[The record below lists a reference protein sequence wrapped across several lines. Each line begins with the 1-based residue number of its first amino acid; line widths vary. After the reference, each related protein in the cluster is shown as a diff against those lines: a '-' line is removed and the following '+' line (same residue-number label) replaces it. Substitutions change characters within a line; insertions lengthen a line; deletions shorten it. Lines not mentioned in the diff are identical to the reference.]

1 MPEAAHNFVVV
12 VVEPET
18 PGNIGT
24 IARAMKNFGLTEL
37 LLVDPPPIPAGS
49 EAYGF
54 AGHAREDVLP
64 NAKTVSFD
72 AVVDEYHTIGTTAI
86 TAEDSR
92 HHVRFPY
99 KTPAEICNDLKTV
112 ETETALVFGREGTG
126 LTNDE
131 LTRLDEVCSIPA
143 NESYPVLNL
152 GQAAT
157 VLLYEL
163 RSLTLTDTQL
173 PDVERERAD
182 ESDIDRFYEFF
193 TDFLHS
199 VEGREHKREKT
210 ALMLRRLIA
219 RSHPTNREISTLLG
233 LFRRANILLGEQSYG
248 ESNQTDEVDDTT
260 AVESIPEESINAI
273 IESTSSRYEETEA
286 QTSSDDSLCDQSDSA
301 DLTNVDEDT
310 EMTAGADVGTDADV
324 ETNTNSDNT

>member
-1 MPEAAHNFVVV
+1 MTADAHNFVVV

-24 IARAMKNFGLTEL
+24 IARAMKNFGLSEL
-37 LLVDPPPIPAGS
+37 LLVDPPPIPDGS

-72 AVVDEYHTIGTTAI
+72 TVVSEYHTIGTTAI

-92 HHVRFPY
+92 HHIRFPY
-99 KTPAEICNDLKTV
+99 KTPAEVCEDLKTV

-131 LTRLDEVCSIPA
+131 LARIDEICSIPA
-143 NESYPVLNL
+143 NHSYPVLNL

-163 RSLTLTDTQL
+163 RSLTLTETQL
-173 PDVERERAD
+173 PDIEHERAD
-182 ESDIDRFYEFF
+182 ESDIDRLYEFV

-219 RSHPTNREISTLLG
+219 RAHPTNREISTLLG
-233 LFRRANILLGEQSYG
+233 LFRRANILLAEQSYG
-248 ESNQTDEVDDTT
+248 DPNQTDERNKTT
-260 AVESIPEESINAI
+260 AVESIPEEGINAI
-273 IESTSSRYEETEA
+273 IEPASSRYEETDT
-286 QTSSDDSLCDQSDSA
+286 QSDTDGSTSDQSDS
-301 DLTNVDEDT
+301 T
-310 EMTAGADVGTDADV
+310 ENMSKNGGQEKETTTSAADV
-324 ETNTNSDNT
+324 ESNPDTNEK

>member
-1 MPEAAHNFVVV
+1 MPSESQNIVVV

-37 LLVDPPPIPAGS
+37 LLVDPPPIPDGS

-54 AGHAREDVLP
+54 AGHAREDILP

-72 AVVDEYHTIGTTAI
+72 TVVNQYHTIGTTAI

-92 HHVRFPY
+92 HHIRFPY
-99 KTPAEICNDLKTV
+99 KTPSEVCEDLQTV
-112 ETETALVFGREGTG
+112 KTETALIFGREGTG

-131 LTRLDEVCSIPA
+131 LARVDEVCSIPA
-143 NESYPVLNL
+143 SQSYPVLNL

-163 RSLTLTDTQL
+163 RSVTLTETQL
-173 PDVERERAD
+173 PDIERERAD
-182 ESDIDRFYEFF
+182 EADIDRFYEFF

-219 RSHPTNREISTLLG
+219 RAHPTNREISTLLG
-233 LFRRANILLGEQSYG
+233 LFRRANVLLGEQTYGGSDQTDSKDDATDINSIPEDIINAAVELTSSQQKESKTQDGSDSSIIRTSSGSGSDSDSDSIDNVSG
-248 ESNQTDEVDDTT
+248 ESN
-260 AVESIPEESINAI
+260 A
-273 IESTSSRYEETEA
+273 ET
-286 QTSSDDSLCDQSDSA
+286 SA
-301 DLTNVDEDT
+301 DTDTDNV
-310 EMTAGADVGTDADV
+310 
-324 ETNTNSDNT
+324 